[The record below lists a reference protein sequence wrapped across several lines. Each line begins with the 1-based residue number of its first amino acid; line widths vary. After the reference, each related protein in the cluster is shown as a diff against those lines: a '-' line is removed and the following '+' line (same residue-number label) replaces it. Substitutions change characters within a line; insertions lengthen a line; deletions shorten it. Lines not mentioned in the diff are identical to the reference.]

1 MPYPLKVPSVVPDR
15 KELNKE
21 ALVRKYST
29 IPTALALFFALT
41 LAGCGG
47 GENGEP
53 SEVVTLSV
61 NGSTTVTPIM
71 QKVAEVYSAADL
83 EVSGTG
89 SGDGITALI
98 DGRTD
103 VAMASRKMKDKEKED
118 AAAKGLKPVEVVI
131 ARDGIAI
138 VVHPSNT
145 VTGLTL
151 EQVKDIF
158 LGKITNWSQVG
169 GPDRQIVP
177 VTRDSSSGTFEVFEE
192 LVMAKEPIVSGAVTQ
207 NSNGTVRTAVAGSEG
222 AIGYVGLGYVDK
234 TIKALAIDGTLP
246 SNDSVNNGSYK
257 IARDLNLYY
266 PEGAS
271 QAVLDLVKFV
281 LSQDGQKIVA
291 EEGFIPL

>member
-1 MPYPLKVPSVVPDR
+1 MPNPLQVPSVLQDR

-29 IPTALALFFALT
+29 IPIALALIFALT

-47 GENGEP
+47 EGNGEP

-71 QKVAEVYSAADL
+71 QKVAEVYEAADL

-103 VAMASRKMKDKEKED
+103 VAMASRKMKDKEKQD
-118 AAAKGLKPVEVVI
+118 AEAKGLTPVEVVI

-145 VTGLTL
+145 VSGLTL
-151 EQVKDIF
+151 EQVRDIF
-158 LGKITNWSQVG
+158 LGKITNWKQVG
-169 GPDRQIVP
+169 GPDLIIVP

-192 LVMAKEPIVSGAVTQ
+192 LVMDKEPIVSGAVTQ

-234 TIKALAIDGTLP
+234 TVKALAIDGTVP

-281 LSQDGQKIVA
+281 LGQDGQIIVA
-291 EEGFIPL
+291 DEGFIPL

>member
-1 MPYPLKVPSVVPDR
+1 MH
-15 KELNKE
+15 
-21 ALVRKYST
+21 KYST
-29 IPTALALFFALT
+29 IPIALT
-41 LAGCGG
+41 LVLGMALTGCGG
-47 GENGEP
+47 EGNGEP

-71 QKVAEVYSAADL
+71 QCVAEVYEAADL

-103 VAMASRKMKDKEKED
+103 LAMSSRKMKDKEKED
-118 AAAKGLKPVEVVI
+118 AAAKGVKPVEVVI

-138 VVHPSNT
+138 VVHPSNP
-145 VTGLTL
+145 VSGLTL
-151 EQVKDIF
+151 EQVKDIY
-158 LGKITNWSQVG
+158 LGKITNWKALG
-169 GPDRQIVP
+169 GPDAEIVP
-177 VTRDSSSGTFEVFEE
+177 VTRDSASGTFEVFAE
-192 LVMAKEPIVSGAVTQ
+192 LVMDKEPIVPGAVTQ
-207 NSNGTVRTAVAGSEG
+207 NSNGTVRSAVAESEG

-234 TIKALAIDGTLP
+234 TVKAVAIDGVVP
-246 SNDSVNNGSYK
+246 SEDTVNGGTYK

-281 LSQDGQKIVA
+281 LGKEGQKIVA
-291 EEGFIPL
+291 DEGFIPL

>member
-1 MPYPLKVPSVVPDR
+1 M
-15 KELNKE
+15 
-21 ALVRKYST
+21 RKYST
-29 IPTALALFFALT
+29 IPTALTLIIVGA

-47 GENGEP
+47 EENGEP

-71 QKVAEVYSAADL
+71 QSVAEVYEAADL

-118 AAAKGLKPVEVVI
+118 AAAKGVKPVEVVI

-145 VTGLTL
+145 VSGLTL
-151 EQVKDIF
+151 EQVKDIY
-158 LGKITNWSQVG
+158 LGKITNWKQLG
-169 GPDRQIVP
+169 GPDAEIVP

-192 LVMAKEPIVSGAVTQ
+192 LVMDKEPIVPGAVTQ

-222 AIGYVGLGYVDK
+222 AVGYVGLGYVDK
-234 TIKALAIDGTLP
+234 TVKALAVDGVVP
-246 SNDSVNNGSYK
+246 SEDTVNSGAYK

-266 PEGAS
+266 PKGAP

-281 LSQDGQKIVA
+281 LSKEGQKIVA
-291 EEGFIPL
+291 DEGFIPL